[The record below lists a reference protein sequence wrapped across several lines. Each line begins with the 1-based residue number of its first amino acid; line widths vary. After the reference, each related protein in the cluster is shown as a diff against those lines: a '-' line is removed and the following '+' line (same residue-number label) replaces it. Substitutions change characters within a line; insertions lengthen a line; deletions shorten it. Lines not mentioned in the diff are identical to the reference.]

1 MSYGSQW
8 EQGREPI
15 SPITQGPSERHT
27 VLLSLYCVLGLLW
40 WPHSHREAPGWGIP
54 ARCQTGFLWR
64 QETIFWLFV
73 PLLCFHSLSRP
84 CNPYVSIIMMI
95 DLEMLC
101 FVAHSD
107 LQFKQLR
114 STNEQITNDNKYY
127 IFLIFTLCC
136 KKQCEF
142 EPTFEWLKVAF
153 KGLGDL
159 CLQLTMK
166 NQKVNWL
173 TLTLFNIQ
181 QKMFSYRRKQYYFDV
196 GW

>member
-114 STNEQITNDNKYY
+114 STNEQMTTSITFFEYSLFVVRNNVNLSLYLSDSKWPSKGWETCAYNLQWK
-127 IFLIFTLCC
+127 T
-136 KKQCEF
+136 KKS
-142 EPTFEWLKVAF
+142 TDSL
-153 KGLGDL
+153 
-159 CLQLTMK
+159 
-166 NQKVNWL
+166 
-173 TLTLFNIQ
+173 
-181 QKMFSYRRKQYYFDV
+181 
-196 GW
+196 